1 MEYKRKIFG
10 YECDVYGHLNNAIYL
25 HIYEEARSDALDQME
40 MSIQKLN
47 EKNIGI
53 FLINVELEFIKA
65 ISLGENIIVRTYI
78 IESTRLR
85 ATWKQEI
92 FNSENELCNR
102 AIVKGVFIRDNKPSR
117 LPKEI
122 VEHFNQF
129 IVHTS

>member
-10 YECDVYGHLNNAIYL
+10 YESDIYGHLNNAIYL
-25 HIYEEARSDALDQME
+25 HIYEEARSDALDQMG

-53 FLINVELEFIKA
+53 FLINLELEFIKA
-65 ISLGENIIVRTYI
+65 IQMGEIITVSSYI

-92 FNSENELCNR
+92 FNSKNELCNR

-117 LPKEI
+117 LPKDI
-122 VEHFNQF
+122 FGHFKKFVVN
-129 IVHTS
+129 SN